1 MEDTITESFTA
12 QPEESIVIPLIE
24 VPSVRISLPSAPN
37 DFLQIKTNHDLD
49 PGLAIQQ
56 SGTTTGNKRKTTGIA
71 FSGGG
76 IRSAAF
82 CSGALRRMLQDEVP
96 LEYLSC
102 VSGGGFT
109 GAAFMD
115 WKYRQ
120 ETNKWDNKKNWHNEF
135 FERMRANAGYLCS
148 WQNPIL
154 GICQSLLLI
163 VVVLFLVCIL
173 PCTLWLPYALPV
185 AAAIDF
191 LFGEILRENCTSS
204 HGVQQDASSSVLMMD
219 LYNGCQPPVNQLLLF
234 TIAATVSLA
243 CYTLSRRRNLVKY
256 KGPLKLLATLSGLV
270 FAFTA
275 FPWIA
280 HDILWPSKMW
290 VRFLIFFISLVFPF
304 FFPVIRKSAGL
315 CRRSHVYTYVLSWK
329 VFKVKLMGTVVYS
342 DDVFY
347 PVLMVCALFFIFFPV
362 VRSLQQCLF
371 NVYYRFVVT
380 QTRDIQVNSSQLG
393 AAYLASE
400 FTFFAV
406 QIQKRVN

>member
-1 MEDTITESFTA
+1 MADTITESLTD
-12 QPEESIVIPLIE
+12 QQEESVVIPLID
-24 VPSVRISLPSAPN
+24 VPSVRINLPSVCN
-37 DFLQIKTNHDLD
+37 DFLQIKTIHALN
-49 PGLAIQQ
+49 PGLTIQQ
-56 SGTTTGNKRKTTGIA
+56 SGATTRKTRKTTGIA

-82 CSGALRRMLQDEVP
+82 CSGALRRMLQDDVP

-120 ETNKWDNKKNWHNEF
+120 ETNKWNNKNKWHNEF
-135 FERMRANAGYLCS
+135 FERMRANAGYLCN

-154 GICQSLLLI
+154 GICHSILLI
-163 VVVLFLVCIL
+163 LVVLSVVCIL

-185 AAAIDF
+185 AAAVDF

-204 HGVQQDASSSVLMMD
+204 HDEKQETSSSVMMMD
-219 LYNGCQPPVNQLLLF
+219 LYNGCQLPVNQILLF
-234 TIAATVSLA
+234 TITATVSLV
-243 CYTLSRRRNLVKY
+243 CYMLSRGKNLVRY
-256 KGPLKLLATLSGLV
+256 KGPLKLLATLSGLI
-270 FAFTA
+270 FALTVS
-275 FPWIA
+275 PWIA

-290 VRFLIFFISLVFPF
+290 VRFLMFLSCLVFPF

-315 CRRSHVYTYVLSWK
+315 CLRSYVYTYVLSWK

-347 PVLMVCALFFIFFPV
+347 PILMVCALFFMFFPV
-362 VRSLQQCLF
+362 VRSLQQSLF
-371 NVYYRFVVT
+371 NVYYRFVAVCFNSN
-380 QTRDIQVNSSQLG
+380 TRHTSQLT
-393 AAYLASE
+393 S
-400 FTFFAV
+400 
-406 QIQKRVN
+406 